1 MRQEKLISDKWI
13 GANMTNQETPL
24 RNQTAVDPGGCGE
37 RQSRDIRSDVGSEQP
52 RRSHRRQPFKKLT
65 NPHEPGH

>member
-1 MRQEKLISDKWI
+1 
-13 GANMTNQETPL
+13 MTNQETPL
-24 RNQTAVDPGGCGE
+24 RSQTAVDPGGCGE